1 MAKYNLVGIDGNA
14 FCIMGYVVDCMRKE
28 RRPQWE
34 RDNYLAAARSGDYN
48 NLLIVSMEM
57 IDSLNAP
64 YEDDPEYETIE
75 VNKKEYDE
83 VMAMAD
89 ELRAELF
96 AVKMLKKQLQDQ
108 IKEEE

>member
-1 MAKYNLVGIDGNA
+1 
-14 FCIMGYVVDCMRKE
+14 
-28 RRPQWE
+28 
-34 RDNYLAAARSGDYN
+34 
-48 NLLIVSMEM
+48 MEM